1 MLPKLRCLIQQIRSA
16 MWIKF
21 PSRLAKLPAA
31 LSIGETLILLI
42 LAVVTTCSVISPPV
56 QAQQGEV
63 RGVGV
68 RIKTQTGG
76 EIDLYQ
82 GSYALLIGVS
92 KYTDGWRELKGVTRD
107 LDDVAAVLRM
117 HGFYV
122 ETLPN
127 PTRVKFDEVVRKFI
141 GRYGQTPGNRLIFY
155 YAGHGYTL
163 KTSDGRN
170 LGYLVPSDAP
180 LPSQGV
186 GAFKERAIS
195 MSEIETYANE
205 IEAKHA
211 LFVFDSCF
219 SGALFD
225 IRGSASDAIT
235 AKIADPVREF
245 ITAGTAEQTV
255 PDYSI
260 FRQEFIAALNG
271 EADFNHDGYITGA
284 ELGEFLSVKVANYT
298 GGAQTPRYGK
308 IRDPNLDR
316 GDFVFALPANVVA
329 AGSAIQQPATQLG
342 PLSEEA
348 AFEQVFWAKI
358 KDSQN
363 AEDFRTYLRLYPNG
377 AHAGTART
385 RADTTAAAPIH
396 GRILT
401 PSSKSKSVR
410 KRDHAKEPSRQGSQV
425 MKLIDA
431 GDKMTVAGN
440 IGGAETAYRSAW
452 FLEPSN
458 PVVVVKLAQTLASQK
473 KWPEVEAQYRSL
485 LQIQPANAQWHYELG
500 YALSEQKRLGEAE
513 AEYRAAIQLNQSVAY
528 WHFQLGLLLS
538 TKEEWAEAE
547 SAYRGA
553 VVTDPDVAFYRVTLA
568 GVLEKQQKV
577 EAAIE
582 SYRQAI
588 WVAAAKPEK
597 QSWPGLKVADY
608 RMMLGRMLYGQKRFA
623 EMNTEFREALK
634 LDPTADR
641 YLEAALYAFNI
652 QDMPGAEA
660 LYRDEIRLAPDRYVG
675 HYWLGHTLLAQNKW
689 ADAEA
694 AFRRA
699 IELKP
704 DDTDSYYRLGLAL
717 AGQQKWSDAESA
729 FRQASVRQPQNDEY
743 HYRIG
748 LCLSKQAKHRE
759 AEQEYRQAIAVQ
771 PASAYWRYILGE
783 ALEAEGRTG
792 QAEQEFRQAVTL
804 EPGNAYYH
812 YRLGRTLLALNDLP
826 DAEAQFGEAVR
837 LDPSQQ
843 SYRQELN
850 YTSLRRRNA
859 APKARRTRR

>member
-1 MLPKLRCLIQQIRSA
+1 
-16 MWIKF
+16 
-21 PSRLAKLPAA
+21 
-31 LSIGETLILLI
+31 
-42 LAVVTTCSVISPPV
+42 
-56 QAQQGEV
+56 V

-68 RIKTQTGG
+68 KSRSQASG
-76 EIDLYQ
+76 EVGLYQ

-107 LDDVAAVLRM
+107 LDDVAAVLRT

-127 PTRVKFDEVVRKFI
+127 PTRVKFDEDVRKFI
-141 GRYGQTPGNRLIFY
+141 GKYGQNPGNRLLFY

-186 GAFKERAIS
+186 GTFKERAIS
-195 MSEIETYANE
+195 MSEIETYARE

-225 IRGSASDAIT
+225 TRGGTPDAIT
-235 AKIADPVREF
+235 NKTADPVREF
-245 ITAGTAEQTV
+245 ITAGTSEQTV
-255 PDYSI
+255 PDNSI

-271 EADFNHDGYITGA
+271 EADSNNDGYVTGA

-298 GGAQTPRYGK
+298 GGAQTPQYGK
-308 IRDPNLDR
+308 IRDPSLDR
-316 GDFVFALPANVVA
+316 GDFVFVLPTHALS
-329 AGSAIQQPATQLG
+329 AGTTGQQVPPQLG

-358 KDSQN
+358 QDSRN

-377 AHAGTART
+377 PHAGAARSRTSATGTAP
-385 RADTTAAAPIH
+385 ADS
-396 GRILT
+396 RVLT
-401 PSSKSKSVR
+401 PSSTSKSDR
-410 KRDHAKEPSRQGSQV
+410 KRDRAKEPSRHESQAKKFV
-425 MKLIDA
+425 DTGDGMKA
-431 GDKMTVAGN
+431 AGN
-440 IGGAETAYRSAW
+440 LDGAEAAYRSAL
-452 FLEPSN
+452 FLEPGD
-458 PVVVVKLAQTLASQK
+458 PVMVAKLAQTLAAQK
-473 KWPEVEAQYRSL
+473 KWPEAEAQYRGL
-485 LQIQPANAQWHYELG
+485 LQLQPANAQWHYELG
-500 YALSEQKRLGEAE
+500 YALSEQKKLGEAE
-513 AEYRAAIQLNQSVAY
+513 AEYRAAIQLNQAVAY
-528 WHFQLGLLLS
+528 WHLQLGSLLS
-538 TKEEWAEAE
+538 MEEKWAEAE
-547 SAYRGA
+547 SAFRGA
-553 VVTDPDVAFYRVTLA
+553 VVTDPDIAFYRAMLA
-568 GVLEKQQKV
+568 GALEKQQKV

-597 QSWPGLKVADY
+597 QSWPGLKLAEY
-608 RMMLGRMLYGQKRFA
+608 RMMFGRMLYGQKRFA
-623 EMNTEFREALK
+623 EMDAEFREALK

-641 YLEAALYAFNI
+641 YQEVALYVFNR
-652 QDMPGAEA
+652 QDWSGAEA
-660 LYRDEIRLAPDRYVG
+660 LYREEIRLAPDRYIP

-689 ADAEA
+689 GDAES

-704 DDTDSYYRLGLAL
+704 EDTDSYYRLGLAL
-717 AGQQKWSDAESA
+717 SGQQKWGEAETA
-729 FRQASVRQPQNDEY
+729 FRQASARQPQNDEY
-743 HYRIG
+743 NYRIG
-748 LCLSKQAKHRE
+748 LCLSKQGKHRE

-771 PASAYWRYILGE
+771 PSSAYWHYILGE

-792 QAEQEFRQAVTL
+792 QAEQEFMQAVTL
-804 EPGNAYYH
+804 EHGNAYYH

-826 DAEAQFGEAVR
+826 DAEAQFSEAVR

-843 SYRQELN
+843 SYRDELN

-859 APKARRTRR
+859 APKARRTRH